1 MTNGTR
7 PPRRTLLVG
16 IAAVALMAGLAGIYV
31 IGGADGNQQ
40 QAGSCSA
47 AASLASQI
55 APLARGEVA
64 AFLPAKAPSQLSEL
78 AFSNDAGAPLTLGDF
93 RDKVVL
99 VNLWATWCAPCRKE
113 MPALDQLQAEL
124 GSDDFEVVAVSV
136 DQTGEEK
143 PRAFLKEIGVS
154 NLAFYADP
162 TMKIFQDV
170 RARGRAPGLPTTLL
184 VDGKGCEIGA
194 LMGPAE
200 WASEDAK
207 ALVRAAI
214 EAQRKT
220 AAAGAGS

>member
-31 IGGADGNQQ
+31 IGGADGNRQ
-40 QAGSCSA
+40 QAGACNA
-47 AASLASQI
+47 AATLAAEI

-64 AFLPAKAPSQLSEL
+64 AFLPAKAPSQLSDL
-78 AFSNDAGAPLTLGDF
+78 AFSNDAGAPLTLADF
-93 RDKVVL
+93 RDRVVL

-143 PRAFLKEIGVS
+143 PRAFLKEIGVG

-170 RARGRAPGLPTTLL
+170 RARGLPTTLL
-184 VDGKGCEIGA
+184 VDGNGCEIGA

-207 ALVRAAI
+207 TLVRAAI
-214 EAQRKT
+214 DARRKV
-220 AAAGAGS
+220 APEGPGS

>member
-31 IGGADGNQQ
+31 IGGADGNRQ

-47 AASLASQI
+47 AASLAAEI

-64 AFLPAKAPSQLSEL
+64 AFLPAKNPNTLSDL
-78 AFSNDAGAPLTLGDF
+78 AFSNDAGAPLTLADF
-93 RDKVVL
+93 RDRVVL

-220 AAAGAGS
+220 ASSGSGS